1 MTAPTP
7 QPEIANTANANPAP
21 HFRSRINTL
30 IAILVIVLFAVT
42 FVVQASKVPTESMAN
57 TLMVGDYLLAD
68 KLHFGNGGLGRW
80 LLPYR
85 DIRSGDVVVFHFPLD
100 TSEYLVKRVVGVPG
114 DRVRM
119 VDGTV
124 YVNNMPLKEDY
135 AMHKLTTHGGY
146 RDNFPAGLSAAAVDA
161 RWRSQLLRHITDG
174 NLVVPEGKYFV
185 MGDNRDVSLDSRYW
199 GFVPRENIVGRALMV
214 YLSVGDGPAS
224 LDRGADDKLLSSGNM
239 FSHLFQ
245 TMRWKRMFLLIR

>member
-1 MTAPTP
+1 MTAAP
-7 QPEIANTANANPAP
+7 QPETANPENATSAP
-21 HFRSRINTL
+21 HFRSRFKTL
-30 IAILVIVLFAVT
+30 VALLVIFLFAIT
-42 FVVQASKVPTESMAN
+42 FVVQASQVPTESMEN

-85 DIRSGDVVVFHFPLD
+85 DIRGGDIVVFHFPLD

-124 YVNNMPLKEDY
+124 YVNDVPLKEDY
-135 AMHKLTTHGGY
+135 AMHKLATRDRY
-146 RDNFPAGLSAAAVDA
+146 RDNFPVGLSTAAVDTH
-161 RWRSQLLRHITDG
+161 WRSQLPRHITDG
-174 NLVVPEGKYFV
+174 ELVVPEGKYFV

-199 GFVPRENIVGRALMV
+199 GFVPRENIVGHALLV

-245 TMRWKRMFLLIR
+245 ATRWKRMFLLVR